1 MNKKYLVY
9 ILTLFMT
16 SCGSTNESLESMFK
30 HREEVTLENVAFIN
44 NNDLLSPENIAVKDS
59 LCIVYEPQG
68 EKLLTVFDLKNKTKR
83 NEILPQGKGPGEAI
97 SLQTILFDSQEDVF
111 YSNDIAQ
118 NKMNVFSTI
127 HFTLLEQ
134 KNIDFPFAT
143 FAKDMDNWIFSITG
157 QSQPFIYSNSKEE
170 EIRFGS
176 PIKMSY
182 TDASIVTQVMQGPIT
197 VRTTPS
203 KRLAWFSVYGEVLQI
218 YNFDNANDIKMTKES
233 IVNLPIFDEN
243 GAIGMDTK
251 LGINSV
257 SSSENYIFA
266 LYTNNYLRDALTLK
280 NEIFNSRKI
289 LVYDWDGL
297 PKILLE
303 LDKEVLAIAYNEADD
318 SIYCIGFEDNK
329 DYGIF
334 TLNDIEKRIGK
345 LISK

>member
-1 MNKKYLVY
+1 M
-9 ILTLFMT
+9 
-16 SCGSTNESLESMFK
+16 
-30 HREEVTLENVAFIN
+30 
-44 NNDLLSPENIAVKDS
+44 P
-59 LCIVYEPQG
+59 
-68 EKLLTVFDLKNKTKR
+68 
-83 NEILPQGKGPGEAI
+83 
-97 SLQTILFDSQEDVF
+97 
-111 YSNDIAQ
+111 
-118 NKMNVFSTI
+118 
-127 HFTLLEQ
+127 
-134 KNIDFPFAT
+134 
-143 FAKDMDNWIFSITG
+143 
-157 QSQPFIYSNSKEE
+157 
-170 EIRFGS
+170 
-176 PIKMSY
+176 Y

-233 IVNLPIFDEN
+233 IVNLPIFDESS
-243 GAIGMDTK
+243 AIGMDTK

-297 PKILLE
+297 PKVLLE
-303 LDKEVLAIAYNEADD
+303 LDKEVLAIAYNETDD

-334 TLNDIEKRIGK
+334 ILNDIEKRIDRLTRK
-345 LISK
+345 